1 MFVPRKQ
8 FIGREMA
15 TEHIQRAKFIFELV
29 LIQILE
35 EAVLGGTGTVFLFFH
50 NKKASLQTLFCIK
63 LTAPSNR
70 SSISVSSL
78 NLFQE

>member
-50 NKKASLQTLFCIK
+50 NKKRLYRRFF
-63 LTAPSNR
+63 
-70 SSISVSSL
+70 VSS
-78 NLFQE
+78 